1 MAGKRL
7 VLICA
12 FILSLLVVAGAR
24 AQAPSIP
31 PDIQAIFDKAK
42 SGQALTSITRAT
54 MGSPGSN

>member
-12 FILSLLVVAGAR
+12 LILSLLVVAGAR